1 MYGPD
6 PVASEK
12 QGRKYTID
20 QRDLV
25 MSESVSCNEQ
35 FPTKSVHIKG
45 VREKIGKQKS
55 AFRAVGTEGEYIQ
68 AC

>member
-25 MSESVSCNEQ
+25 MSESVPCNEQ
-35 FPTKSVHIKG
+35 FPTNLYISKG
-45 VREKIGKQKS
+45 
-55 AFRAVGTEGEYIQ
+55 
-68 AC
+68 